1 MLLVLIFQTD
11 AETGV
16 PDSGKSKEAVMPFIS
31 GKHVAVSCII
41 ILLLSVILSCKTTPE
56 QVIARRLQSV
66 QNSGEVYAVGGIE
79 FVSIKEGQFTM
90 GSPAG
95 IGKKSEQPQ
104 HGVSISTFW
113 MSNRQVTQKQ
123 YRELMG
129 HDIVADNSSKLGK
142 SYPQGDNYP
151 VFLISWDKAKA
162 FCDKFSEKY
171 KVIARLPYEAEW
183 EYACRG
189 GSANLYHW
197 GDDEAAADTYA
208 WHIGNSG
215 KTIQPVGTK
224 KSNPYGLYDMC
235 GNVEDWCMDWYGE
248 NYYSATPSKD
258 PRGPESGKSRVVRG
272 GSYLYHPKALRSS
285 NRGYSY
291 PFLWS
296 NATIGFRMII
306 EVPGEREKK

>member
-1 MLLVLIFQTD
+1 
-11 AETGV
+11 
-16 PDSGKSKEAVMPFIS
+16 MPFIS
-31 GKHVAVSCII
+31 RTHIVVLCSLAVFFAA
-41 ILLLSVILSCKTTPE
+41 VFSCKTPQTPE
-56 QVIARRLQSV
+56 QMTAQRLMTV
-66 QNSGEVYAVGGIE
+66 QKSGEAFTVGGIE
-79 FVSIKEGQFTM
+79 FVSIKEGQFAM

-104 HGVSISTFW
+104 HNVGVSTFW
-113 MSNRQVTQKQ
+113 MSSRQITQKQ

-129 HDIVADNSSKLGK
+129 NDPVVENSRKLGN
-142 SYPQGDNYP
+142 SYPIGDTYP
-151 VFLISWDKAKA
+151 VFLVNWDKAKA

-189 GSANLYHW
+189 GTGTLYHW

-208 WHIGNSG
+208 WHLGNSG
-215 KTIQPVGTK
+215 KKIQPVGTK
-224 KSNPYGLYDMC
+224 GPNPYGLYDMC

-248 NYYSATPSKD
+248 NYYNTSPAKD

-291 PFLWS
+291 PFIWS
-296 NATIGFRMII
+296 NATIGFRVVI
-306 EVPGEREKK
+306 EVPKAQEKKQ